1 MEKNNIEA
9 IVKEILVDTLPELK
23 HKAYDQDKKQDQF
36 ESWDSFSHI
45 ELIGRIEER
54 FGIQLDITE
63 VVGLDTPRKI
73 IEAVKSKLFT
83 K

>member
-1 MEKNNIEA
+1 MEKENIEA
-9 IVKEILVDTLPELK
+9 IVRGILIDTLPELK
-23 HKAYDQDKKQDQF
+23 HKTYDLDRKQDQF

-45 ELIGRIEER
+45 ELIGKIEER

-73 IEAVKSKLFT
+73 IEAVKNKLFT